1 MIVGLGIGLPLAF
14 ALARLLSSLFFGV
27 ESSDFLSFFG
37 GALLLAAAI
46 LLACYLPARQATR
59 VDPIVA
65 LRYE

>member
-1 MIVGLGIGLPLAF
+1 
-14 ALARLLSSLFFGV
+14 LLSSLFFGV